1 MKMYILFI
9 SIGIMVV
16 LSFFVLSG
24 FGKPSTSVKIGE
36 KAPIFELFDQNGELF
51 SFKDYSGKKMII
63 YFFPRAFTP
72 G

>member
-51 SFKDYSGKKMII
+51 SFKDYSEKKMII